1 MDWTDH
7 VWAEVWS
14 DALGRWLHADPC
26 ENVLDRPQ
34 ARTTRAVGTFL
45 AMAPGCLSAHPHTY
59 VTRWLRQQAS
69 RALARVLQS
78 CLCAR
83 DDPSDPAMNTHMKR
97 TIGALSYV

>member
-34 ARTTRAVGTFL
+34 ARTTRAVF
-45 AMAPGCLSAHPHTY
+45 C
-59 VTRWLRQQAS
+59 
-69 RALARVLQS
+69 
-78 CLCAR
+78 CC
-83 DDPSDPAMNTHMKR
+83 
-97 TIGALSYV
+97 